1 MTLYQKL
8 QTAQSEE
15 DVKDAYIAA
24 LKLKKVTKGMIDI
37 QTEEIWFEAKHKPTD
52 VYTMFTQLLYYVCHA
67 HKGGENVP
75 PLLCVIDNEKAAL
88 ISTASITP
96 IFGDKKIA
104 WRKSASQVSREL
116 IAQISPYINDHF
128 IVYRIAEDEAAFL
141 QAVRDSIK
149 NGGIVRTQ
157 ITPNNLKPVFD
168 RWVELIGAE
177 LGDLPN
183 PADYA
188 LLFYADIMHDGNKSV
203 IDKGL
208 DTRLIPNLDGK
219 PAFSLRGRILELA
232 SEKGYREFWNI
243 YHRPPAAEHRNYLLE
258 RRDQLI
264 PLDERQFKGAYYTP
278 LKVVEKAYELLSET
292 LGKNWQKNYIVWD
305 MCCGVG
311 NLETKHGN
319 LRNVFMSTLDTADI
333 NVMQTG
339 GQFPGATRFQYDY
352 LNDDIAADGT
362 IDYSLT
368 GKMPPE
374 LRAHIQAARTDKKKK
389 ILVLI
394 NPPYAEA
401 TSAGRKGKSKTGVS
415 NQSKIAETSPDLG
428 YATRELFIQFLLRIQ
443 RELPNAVIAMFSKL
457 KYISAPNFEP
467 FREIWQPRFLN
478 GFVVHSKSF
487 DGLKGDFPIGFLIW
501 DLSKQGKETVF
512 RLPAFDKNCKAFGE
526 KDFYIETEQPS
537 LNEWIERAKPN
548 DTDALPLKN
557 ALSPP
562 EKTTGDIRG
571 RKWADNAIGG
581 MICPGNDL
589 QHTGLTAILSSGYCS
604 AGGFLVTKD
613 NFKKAAVVFAVR
625 RVIKP
630 TWLNDRDQFLQPHF
644 GLEGRKEGRKE
655 GNYTEIPQEFALDC
669 LLYMLF
675 SGSNLTAGTAKD
687 ALEWNGRK
695 WQLTNHFIPYDE
707 AQVGF
712 NGRFQSHFMSDYLS
726 DKKLS
731 KEARAVYDEGLKL
744 WQAFY
749 RADIERKIRDEYL
762 LDKSGA
768 GWYQIRN
775 ALKKAAPQTD
785 FAPFETAYAAL
796 AAKLEPLVY
805 EYGFLKE

>member
-15 DVKDAYIAA
+15 DVKDAYISA
-24 LKLKKVTKGMIDI
+24 LKLKKVTKGLIDI

-88 ISTASITP
+88 MSTASITP
-96 IFGDKKIA
+96 VFGDKKIA
-104 WRKSASQVSREL
+104 WGKSASQVSREL
-116 IAQISPYINDHF
+116 IAQVSPYINDHF
-128 IVYRIAEDEAAFL
+128 IVYRMAEDEAAFL

-149 NGGIVRTQ
+149 NGSIVRTQ

-188 LLFYADIMHDGNKSV
+188 LLFYADIMHDGNKLV
-203 IDKGL
+203 IDNGL
-208 DTRLIPNLDGK
+208 DTCLIPNYNGK
-219 PAFSLRGRILELA
+219 PAFSLRGHVLKLA

-278 LKVVEKAYELLSET
+278 LKVVEKAYELLNET

-319 LRNVFMSTLDTADI
+319 LRNVFMSTLDTDDI

-339 GQFPGATRFQYDY
+339 GQFPAATRFQYDY

-362 IDYSLT
+362 IDYTLT
-368 GKMPPE
+368 GKMPHE
-374 LRAHIQAARTDKKKK
+374 LRAHIQAARTNKKKK

-394 NPPYAEA
+394 NPPYGEA
-401 TSAGRKGKSKTGVS
+401 GNTAGKQQKNNISKTKYSEYAMDEYGKSK
-415 NQSKIAETSPDLG
+415 N
-428 YATRELFIQFLLRIQ
+428 ELFIQFLVRIQ
-443 RELPNAVIAMFSKL
+443 QEMPNAVVAVISKL
-457 KYISAPNFEP
+457 KYITAPNSDD
-467 FREIWQPRFLN
+467 FREQWQPAFKN
-478 GFVVHSKSF
+478 GFVVHSKAF
-487 DGLKGDFPIGFLIW
+487 DGLKGNFPIGFLIW
-501 DLSKQGKETVF
+501 DLSKKGKETVF
-512 RLPAFDKNCKAFGE
+512 KLPALDKKVNPCGNKTFAIEDKKSLLNVWIKRPKANP
-526 KDFYIETEQPS
+526 ETEIIP
-537 LNEWIERAKPN
+537 LNNALNVYPNKPRVAKWSDGAIAYLSCTSN
-548 DTDALPLKN
+548 DTQHLKYVFL
-557 ALSPP
+557 LSSAYGH
-562 EKTTGDIRG
+562 GDG
-571 RKWADNAIGG
+571 FYVNADNLA
-581 MICPGNDL
+581 D
-589 QHTGLTAILSSGYCS
+589 
-604 AGGFLVTKD
+604 
-613 NFKKAAVVFAVR
+613 AAVLFAVR
-625 RVIKP
+625 RLIAP
-630 TWLNDRDQFLQPHF
+630 TWLNDRDQFLQPSKKLPESF
-644 GLEGRKEGRKE
+644 
-655 GNYTEIPQEFALDC
+655 YTDC

-712 NGRFQSHFMSDYLS
+712 NGRFQSHFMSDYLHG
-726 DKKLS
+726 KKLS
-731 KEARAVYDEGLKL
+731 KEAQAVYDEGLKL

>member
-15 DVKDAYIAA
+15 DVKDAYISA
-24 LKLKKVTKGMIDI
+24 LKLKKVTKGLIDI

-88 ISTASITP
+88 MSTASITP
-96 IFGDKKIA
+96 VFGDKKIA
-104 WRKSASQVSREL
+104 WGKSASQVSREL
-116 IAQISPYINDHF
+116 IAQVSPYINDHF
-128 IVYRIAEDEAAFL
+128 IVYRMAEDEAAFL

-149 NGGIVRTQ
+149 NGSIVRTQ

-188 LLFYADIMHDGNKSV
+188 LLFYADIMHNGNKLV
-203 IDKGL
+203 IDNGL
-208 DTRLIPNLDGK
+208 DTCLIPNYNGK
-219 PAFSLRGRILELA
+219 PAFSLRGHVLKLA

-278 LKVVEKAYELLSET
+278 LKVVEKAYELLNET

-319 LRNVFMSTLDTADI
+319 LRNVFMSTLDTDDI

-339 GQFPGATRFQYDY
+339 GQFPAATRFQYDY

-362 IDYSLT
+362 IDYTLT
-368 GKMPPE
+368 GKMPHE
-374 LRAHIQAARTDKKKK
+374 LRAHIQAARTSKKKK

-394 NPPYAEA
+394 NPPYGEA
-401 TSAGRKGKSKTGVS
+401 GNTAGKQQKNNISKTKYSEYAMDEYGKSK
-415 NQSKIAETSPDLG
+415 N
-428 YATRELFIQFLLRIQ
+428 ELFIQFLVRIQ
-443 RELPNAVIAMFSKL
+443 QEMPNAVVAVISKL
-457 KYISAPNFEP
+457 KYITAPNSDD
-467 FREIWQPRFLN
+467 FREQWQPAFKN
-478 GFVVHSKSF
+478 GFVVHSKAF
-487 DGLKGDFPIGFLIW
+487 DGLKGNFPIGFLIW
-501 DLSKQGKETVF
+501 DLSKKGKETVF
-512 RLPAFDKNCKAFGE
+512 KLPALDKKVNPCGNKTFAIE
-526 KDFYIETEQPS
+526 DKKSLLNVWIKRPRANPETEIIP
-537 LNEWIERAKPN
+537 LNNALNVYPNKPRVAKWSDGAIAYLSCTSN
-548 DTDALPLKN
+548 DTQHLKYVFL
-557 ALSPP
+557 LSSAYGH
-562 EKTTGDIRG
+562 GDG
-571 RKWADNAIGG
+571 FYVNADNLA
-581 MICPGNDL
+581 D
-589 QHTGLTAILSSGYCS
+589 
-604 AGGFLVTKD
+604 
-613 NFKKAAVVFAVR
+613 AAVLFAVR
-625 RVIKP
+625 RLIAP
-630 TWLNDRDQFLQPHF
+630 TWLNDRDQFLQPSKKLPESF
-644 GLEGRKEGRKE
+644 
-655 GNYTEIPQEFALDC
+655 YTDC

-712 NGRFQSHFMSDYLS
+712 NGRFQSHFMSDYLHG
-726 DKKLS
+726 KKLS
-731 KEARAVYDEGLKL
+731 KEAQAVYDEGLKL